1 MNNENV
7 VEYESDGKV
16 SSYLMA
22 QNYSSLEER
31 VAAHV
36 AEGIEPVVLPVANT
50 GRRPAT
56 WLDVITPTTMPS
68 PWTPPD
74 FDPVT
79 RKAINKL
86 GEENSELTTVLFRI
100 QNQTD
105 GLDAIIPGETKTN
118 RQWLEEEIADVMATS
133 ALAVKHLKLDLEFI
147 EQRARKKTV
156 YLEKWYMME
165 PIDPEGHKE

>member
-1 MNNENV
+1 MT
-7 VEYESDGKV
+7 EYESDGKV
-16 SSYLMA
+16 N
-22 QNYSSLEER
+22 NYGNGYDINTDTTAMQRQRMSEQIL
-31 VAAHV
+31 AKTAT
-36 AEGIEPVVLPVANT
+36 EPLPQ
-50 GRRPAT
+50 RPAT
-56 WLDVITPTTMPS
+56 WLDIITPATMPS
-68 PWTPPD
+68 PWTPPN

-147 EQRARKKTV
+147 EQRAKKKTV
-156 YLEKWYMME
+156 YLEKWYMLE

>member
-1 MNNENV
+1 MNNDKI
-7 VEYESDGKV
+7 VEYESDGNV
-16 SSYLMA
+16 SQY
-22 QNYSSLEER
+22 N
-31 VAAHV
+31 
-36 AEGIEPVVLPVANT
+36 INTDTFEPVSPEETIVARPAT
-50 GRRPAT
+50 EPLSQRPAT
-56 WLDVITPTTMPS
+56 WLDIITPATMPS

-74 FDPVT
+74 FDSIT

-147 EQRARKKTV
+147 EQRAKKKTV

-165 PIDPEGHKE
+165 PIDPNGHNDAT